1 MERLDIQKIESYW
14 INHDENKK
22 RLKYREWELL
32 HSRHNADD
40 LNANLRGNRISNP
53 TEQKAAALTDDE
65 LYRNLNKIVQS
76 IEQIYEQLDE
86 DLKTIVNMRY
96 WDKCRRL
103 ALERDSYLCQDC
115 LKQNILT
122 PADMVHHIKELKD
135 YPHLSLTLSNLVSL
149 CNGCHNKKHIR
160 TGRKEKIYS
169 TKIKVIKSKANEEKI

>member
-1 MERLDIQKIESYW
+1 MRKMERLDIQKIESYW

-22 RLKYREWELL
+22 RLKYREQELL

-53 TEQKAAALTDDE
+53 TEQKAAALTNDE

-96 WDKCRRL
+96 WDKENNCYEWEDIADRL
-103 ALERDSYLCQDC
+103 YMSRSKLLR
-115 LKQNILT
+115 KRNVIINLT
-122 PADMVHHIKELKD
+122 A
-135 YPHLSLTLSNLVSL
+135 
-149 CNGCHNKKHIR
+149 KKI
-160 TGRKEKIYS
+160 GY
-169 TKIKVIKSKANEEKI
+169 V

>member
-1 MERLDIQKIESYW
+1 MRKMERLDIQKIESYW

-32 HSRHNADD
+32 HSRLNADD

-53 TEQKAAALTDDE
+53 TEQKAAALTNDE

-96 WDKCRRL
+96 WDKENNCYEWEDIADRL
-103 ALERDSYLCQDC
+103 YMSRSKLLR
-115 LKQNILT
+115 KRNVIINLT
-122 PADMVHHIKELKD
+122 A
-135 YPHLSLTLSNLVSL
+135 
-149 CNGCHNKKHIR
+149 KKI
-160 TGRKEKIYS
+160 GY
-169 TKIKVIKSKANEEKI
+169 V

>member
-1 MERLDIQKIESYW
+1 MRKMERLDIQKIESYW

-53 TEQKAAALTDDE
+53 TEQKAAALTNDE

-96 WDKCRRL
+96 WDKENNCYEWEDIADRL
-103 ALERDSYLCQDC
+103 YMSRSKLLR
-115 LKQNILT
+115 KRNVI
-122 PADMVHHIKELKD
+122 IN
-135 YPHLSLTLSNLVSL
+135 LSA
-149 CNGCHNKKHIR
+149 KKI
-160 TGRKEKIYS
+160 GY
-169 TKIKVIKSKANEEKI
+169 V

>member
-1 MERLDIQKIESYW
+1 MRKMERLDIQKIESYW
-14 INHDENKK
+14 INHDGNKK

-53 TEQKAAALTDDE
+53 TEQKAAALTNDE

-96 WDKCRRL
+96 WDKENNCYEWEDIADRL
-103 ALERDSYLCQDC
+103 YMSRSKLLR
-115 LKQNILT
+115 KRNVIINLT
-122 PADMVHHIKELKD
+122 A
-135 YPHLSLTLSNLVSL
+135 
-149 CNGCHNKKHIR
+149 KKI
-160 TGRKEKIYS
+160 GY
-169 TKIKVIKSKANEEKI
+169 V

>member
-1 MERLDIQKIESYW
+1 MRKMERLDIQKIESYW

-53 TEQKAAALTDDE
+53 TEQKAAALTNDE

-86 DLKTIVNMRY
+86 DLKTIG
-96 WDKCRRL
+96 
-103 ALERDSYLCQDC
+103 
-115 LKQNILT
+115 T
-122 PADMVHHIKELKD
+122 
-135 YPHLSLTLSNLVSL
+135 
-149 CNGCHNKKHIR
+149 KHIAFAVDDLSELLAR
-160 TGRKEKIYS
+160 CASCGADIVFTAKRAGNQMCFLRDPDGVLIEFIQKDDNPIP
-169 TKIKVIKSKANEEKI
+169 AAL

>member
-1 MERLDIQKIESYW
+1 MRKMERLDIQKIESYW

-53 TEQKAAALTDDE
+53 TEQKAAALTNDE

-96 WDKCRRL
+96 WDKENNWYEWEDSGDRL
-103 ALERDSYLCQDC
+103 
-115 LKQNILT
+115 
-122 PADMVHHIKELKD
+122 
-135 YPHLSLTLSNLVSL
+135 
-149 CNGCHNKKHIR
+149 
-160 TGRKEKIYS
+160 
-169 TKIKVIKSKANEEKI
+169 